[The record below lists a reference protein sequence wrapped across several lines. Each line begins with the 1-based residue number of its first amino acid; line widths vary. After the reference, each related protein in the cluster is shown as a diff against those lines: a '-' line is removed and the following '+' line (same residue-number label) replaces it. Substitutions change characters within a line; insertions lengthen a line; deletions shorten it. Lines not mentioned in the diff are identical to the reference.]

1 MFGALG
7 FGQLAFGQSVTGAG
21 LSTETS
27 FGLATSAT
35 PRSGL
40 PIAADAA
47 LAVTVAAVLSAG
59 TPLAVETGFAI
70 GTSADIPGATQ
81 VIFLVNGSGG
91 ARVRFPSL
99 SIHDVLGSQPNTGS
113 LVFDGADVPAGSA
126 ITIGYRSLAPPDLLF
141 AGQVQRSSRTYESH
155 PTPPLTSW
163 PSDLID
169 HTFAANRR
177 RPFGRYVNVSIT
189 TIAQQLI
196 STYAPGFSA
205 AAVQVGLPAVTINF
219 DGN

>member
-21 LSTETS
+21 LSTETT
-27 FGLATSAT
+27 FGFATSAT
-35 PRSGL
+35 LGSGL

-99 SIHDVLGSQPNTGS
+99 TIHDVLARNRIRPPSS
-113 LVFDGADVPAGSA
+113 LKRPKCRSDRPSRSA
-126 ITIGYRSLAPPDLLF
+126 IG
-141 AGQVQRSSRTYESH
+141 H
-155 PTPPLTSW
+155 
-163 PSDLID
+163 
-169 HTFAANRR
+169 
-177 RPFGRYVNVSIT
+177 
-189 TIAQQLI
+189 
-196 STYAPGFSA
+196 
-205 AAVQVGLPAVTINF
+205 
-219 DGN
+219 